1 MPLLCY
7 LRFFNFYF
15 VFFGLGITL
24 YELHIGLVSLGEI
37 QQLKEAE
44 ELLKEALNQ
53 LLYEPTKSPEGELAR
68 QAMHELK
75 TLKQMIAKQDLKE
88 KKKKEKQKKLK

>member
-1 MPLLCY
+1 M
-7 LRFFNFYF
+7 
-15 VFFGLGITL
+15 
-24 YELHIGLVSLGEI
+24 VSLGEI

-53 LLYEPTKSPEGELAR
+53 LLYEPNKSPEGELAR

-75 TLKQMIAKQDLKE
+75 TLKQMIAKQNLKE
-88 KKKKEKQKKLK
+88 KKKKEKPKKLK

>member
-1 MPLLCY
+1 M
-7 LRFFNFYF
+7 
-15 VFFGLGITL
+15 VFFRPGITL
-24 YELHIGLVSLGEI
+24 YELHIGLVSLGEV

-53 LLYEPTKSPEGELAR
+53 LLYEPNKSPEGELAR

-88 KKKKEKQKKLK
+88 KKKKEKPKIKKVK